1 MMKTVDLYI
10 KLFFGAV
17 AGGITF
23 FLLFHSFFNMLEGY
37 ALGMSLGI
45 AVVAFIIGINSRR
58 R

>member
-1 MMKTVDLYI
+1 MMKTADLYI
-10 KLFFGAV
+10 KLFFGAG
-17 AGGITF
+17 AGGVTF
-23 FLLFHSFFNMLEGY
+23 FLLFHSFFNMRAGY

>member
-1 MMKTVDLYI
+1 MKTAELYI

-17 AGGITF
+17 AGGVTF
-23 FLLFHSFFNMLEGY
+23 FLLFHSFFNMRTGY